1 MINSRLRFESVLEQR
16 VEAGVNNKASARVIK
31 PLGLYPQL
39 VRSVAFLKIR
49 NLARYDP
56 IGLLTM
62 LMDEEQNN
70 YDNIIRGDRHKNAS
84 VSLNPFHSWI
94 EVVRIGTATIDSLSL
109 NFRFDLFIETIVLF
123 CCLIYVDI

>member
-1 MINSRLRFESVLEQR
+1 MINLRLRFESVLEQR
-16 VEAGVNNKASARVIK
+16 VEAGVNNNASARVIK

-70 YDNIIRGDRHKNAS
+70 YDNIITSNNNIKNCQRLFLD
-84 VSLNPFHSWI
+84 LNCCIHYCANEI
-94 EVVRIGTATIDSLSL
+94 L
-109 NFRFDLFIETIVLF
+109 NFNLGIVLF
-123 CCLIYVDI
+123 LFYLLICTLHKLTNLF